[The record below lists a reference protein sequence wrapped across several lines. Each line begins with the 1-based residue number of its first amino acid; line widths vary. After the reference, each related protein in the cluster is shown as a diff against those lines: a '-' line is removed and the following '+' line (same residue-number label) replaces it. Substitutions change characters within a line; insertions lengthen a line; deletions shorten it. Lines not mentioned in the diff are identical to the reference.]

1 MSKGM
6 REKAAALYKADK
18 YRWISVLISAL
29 FLVGMT
35 SYAYLKVPEIRS
47 LAYHT
52 DGNYVTSDGSKV
64 LATSEKAFTVKW
76 RHGQPKTFN
85 LKTSPPFSAGEVVA
99 FKLNVRDEPAI
110 LEEYHVWEDQSIW
123 YAKLLISVVPLVFVA
138 VLLSRDFRLSRQRK
152 MMLRR
157 I

>member
-1 MSKGM
+1 M
-6 REKAAALYKADK
+6 REKTAALYKADR
-18 YRWISVLISAL
+18 YRWISMLIAAL
-29 FLVGMT
+29 FLVGMI

-47 LAYHT
+47 VAHHFEN
-52 DGNYVTSDGSKV
+52 NYITSNGSKV

-123 YAKLLISVVPLVFVA
+123 YAKLLISVAPLVFVM
-138 VLLSRDFRLSRQRK
+138 VLLFREFRLSGQRK
-152 MMLRR
+152 MLLRR
-157 I
+157 M

>member
-1 MSKGM
+1 M
-6 REKAAALYKADK
+6 REKTGAIYKVDK
-18 YRWISVLISAL
+18 HRWTSMLIAAL

-35 SYAYLKVPEIRS
+35 SYAYLKAPEIRS

-76 RHGQPKTFN
+76 RDAQPKTFN

-99 FKLNVRDEPAI
+99 FKLNVRDEPSI

-123 YAKLLISVVPLVFVA
+123 YAKLLISVPPLVFVM
-138 VLLSRDFRLSRQRK
+138 VLLFREFRWSGRRK
-152 MMLRR
+152 ILLRR
-157 I
+157 M

>member
-1 MSKGM
+1 M
-6 REKAAALYKADK
+6 REKTGAIYKVDK
-18 YRWISVLISAL
+18 HRWTSMLIAAL

-35 SYAYLKVPEIRS
+35 SYAYLKAPEIRS
-47 LAYHT
+47 VAHHF
-52 DGNYVTSDGSKV
+52 DKNYITSNGSKV
-64 LATSEKAFTVKW
+64 LATSEYTFTVNW
-76 RHGQPKTFN
+76 RHGRPKTFN
-85 LKTSPPFSAGEVVA
+85 LKNSPPFSAGEVVA
-99 FKLNVRDEPAI
+99 FKLNVRDEPSI